1 LAGEA
6 AREEGD
12 GLRREFIPLAIIAAL
27 AAAAIWFF
35 ALSPGSPSDD
45 EFQGRQI
52 LIPVY
57 PIGPLSEP
65 PVEFSWR
72 PLKGARG
79 YEVEV
84 YDQGM
89 RLVWSGKSK
98 ENSLACPAELKD
110 LLLGGQ
116 ALFYRISAKG
126 RFGKTLLS
134 SEPVLFRLSQPQS
147 PDAAG

>member
-1 LAGEA
+1 M
-6 AREEGD
+6 RK
-12 GLRREFIPLAIIAAL
+12 EFIPLAIIAAL

-35 ALSPGSPSDD
+35 ALSPGGPSDD

-65 PVEFSWR
+65 PVKFTWR
-72 PLKGARG
+72 PLKGAHG

-84 YDQGM
+84 FDQSM
-89 RLVWSGKSK
+89 TRVWKGKTS
-98 ENSLACPAELKD
+98 ENSVACPEDLKD
-110 LLLGGQ
+110 FLLGGQ
-116 ALFYRISAKG
+116 ALFYKVSAKG

-134 SEPVLFRLSQPQS
+134 SEPVLFRLSQPQNK
-147 PDAAG
+147 DAAQ